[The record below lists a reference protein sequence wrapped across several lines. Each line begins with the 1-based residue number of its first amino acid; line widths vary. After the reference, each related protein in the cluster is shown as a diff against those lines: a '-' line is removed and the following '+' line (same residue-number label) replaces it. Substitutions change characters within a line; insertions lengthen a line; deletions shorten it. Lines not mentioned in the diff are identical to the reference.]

1 MNLNNSYICINLHR
15 MNRIEQ
21 LYNEWISLQ
30 PLKPEDKKRLDEKF
44 RLEFNYN
51 SNHIEGNTL
60 TYGQTKLLLIFGDT
74 TGNAK
79 LQDYEE
85 MRAHDVGFNIITQ
98 EAKDIERPLSEA
110 FIREL
115 NKTIL
120 VRPFWKDAVTDAGH
134 PTRMEVRIGEY
145 KSRPNHVQTATGEIF
160 YYATPEETPIMMK
173 ELVEWYNDE
182 ADKKQLSPI
191 ELAALLHYRYIR
203 IHPFEDGNGRIA
215 RLLVN
220 YVLIRNNYPPI
231 IIQSKDKDNYLRIL
245 HQCDVAVGLTASD
258 GASATIDR
266 IRPFVEYMN
275 EQLEHSLTLSVKA
288 AKGESIEEEDD
299 FAKQLTLL
307 QRRLKYSNTKPEFSE
322 EQVWN
327 VLENF
332 YFQFIEKLLKS
343 IKPTAVLFKIEK
355 YGVFISKDDSQNDI
369 MPLRIVKREE
379 CNFEVLHYIRNAK
392 LLLFHYELICPK
404 ETKLGHFS
412 INVDLKIT
420 FQKDGYIVSCLNDK
434 KFEYEQYPSQDELDA
449 AIAQYKADILNK
461 IEDAVRNI
469 DH

>member
-1 MNLNNSYICINLHR
+1 

-21 LYNEWISLQ
+21 LYNEWTSLQ

-120 VRPFWKDAVTDAGH
+120 VRPFWKDAVTDAGQ
-134 PTRMEVRIGEY
+134 PTRMEVKIGEY

-245 HQCDVAVGLTASD
+245 HQCDVAVGLTASE
-258 GASATIDR
+258 GASATIDG

-275 EQLEHSLTLSVKA
+275 EQLEHSLILSVKA

-307 QRRLKYSNTKPEFSE
+307 QRKLKYSNTKPEFSE

-332 YFQFIEKLLKS
+332 YFPFTEKLERSISATKSFFDTSRSGNYLLK
-343 IKPTAVLFKIEK
+343 
-355 YGVFISKDDSQNDI
+355 NDNTQI
-369 MPLRIVKREE
+369 HLNKSLRGNASNQI
-379 CNFEVLHYIRNAK
+379 LDYIRNAK
-392 LLLFHYELICPK
+392 AMIFHYQLTSSK
-404 ETKLGHFS
+404 DFRMGHLS
-412 INVDLKIT
+412 INVDLKVI
-420 FQKDGYIVSCLNDK
+420 FQKDGYIVSCLNDR
-434 KFEYEQYPSQDELDA
+434 KFEYEQYPTQEELDTS
-449 AIAQYKADILNK
+449 IAQYKADILNK
-461 IEDAVRNI
+461 IKNAVRI
-469 DH
+469 ITK

>member
-1 MNLNNSYICINLHR
+1 

-30 PLKPEDKKRLDEKF
+30 PLKPEDKKRLDEKI

-85 MRAHDVGFNIITQ
+85 MRAHDVGFNITTQ

-120 VRPFWKDAVTDAGH
+120 VRPFWKDAVTDVGQ
-134 PTRMEVRIGEY
+134 PTRMEVKIGEY

-160 YYATPEETPIMMK
+160 YYATPEETPVMMK
-173 ELVEWYNDE
+173 ELVEWYNSE

-191 ELAALLHYRYIR
+191 ELSALLHYRYIR

-258 GASATIDR
+258 GASATIDG

-469 DH
+469 DQ

>member
-1 MNLNNSYICINLHR
+1 

-30 PLKPEDKKRLDEKF
+30 PLKLEDKKRLDEKF

-60 TYGQTKLLLIFGDT
+60 TYGQTKLLLFFGDT

-98 EAKDIERPLSEA
+98 EAKDVERPLSEA

-120 VRPFWKDAVTDAGH
+120 VRPFWKDAVTDAGQ
-134 PTRMEVRIGEY
+134 PTRMEVKIGEY

-173 ELVEWYNDE
+173 ELVEWYNSE

-245 HQCDVAVGLTASD
+245 HQCDVAVGLTASE
-258 GASATIDR
+258 GASATLDG

-275 EQLEHSLTLSVKA
+275 EQLEHSLILSVKA

-299 FAKQLTLL
+299 FAKQLALL
-307 QRRLKYSNTKPEFSE
+307 QRKLKYSNTKPEFSE

-327 VLENF
+327 VLEHF
-332 YFQFIEKLLKS
+332 YFPFTEKLKRSINATNSFFDTSRSEYNLLK
-343 IKPTAVLFKIEK
+343 
-355 YGVFISKDDSQNDI
+355 NDNTQI
-369 MPLRIVKREE
+369 YLNKSVRGNASNQI
-379 CNFEVLHYIRNAK
+379 LDYIRNAEAMK
-392 LLLFHYELICPK
+392 FRYQLTSPK
-404 ETKLGHFS
+404 DFRMGDLS
-412 INVDLKIT
+412 INVDLKVT
-420 FQKDGYIVSCLNDK
+420 FQKDGYTINCLNDK
-434 KFEYEQYPSQDELDA
+434 KFEYEQYPTQEELDVV
-449 AIAQYKADILNK
+449 IAEYKADILNK
-461 IEDAVRNI
+461 IENAVRNI
-469 DH
+469 TQ

>member
-1 MNLNNSYICINLHR
+1 

-60 TYGQTKLLLIFGDT
+60 TYGQAKLLLIFGDT

-85 MRAHDVGFNIITQ
+85 MRAHDVGFNITTQ

-120 VRPFWKDAVTDAGH
+120 VRPFWKDAVTDVGQ

-203 IHPFEDGNGRIA
+203 IHPFEDGNGRIS

-299 FAKQLTLL
+299 FTKQLTLL

-327 VLENF
+327 VLEHF
-332 YFQFIEKLLKS
+332 YFPFTEKLKRS
-343 IKPTAVLFKIEK
+343 INATNSFFYSSMSGNYL
-355 YGVFISKDDSQNDI
+355 SKNG
-369 MPLRIVKREE
+369 LRNKAINL
-379 CNFEVLHYIRNAK
+379 NFLQRDTSSYQILDYIRNAK
-392 LLLFHYELICPK
+392 AMIFHYQLTSPKDFRMGNLLLNL
-404 ETKLGHFS
+404 
-412 INVDLKIT
+412 DLKVE
-420 FQKDGYIVSCLNDK
+420 FEKDGYIVSCLNDK
-434 KFEYEQYPSQDELDA
+434 KFEYEQYPSQEELDA

-461 IEDAVRNI
+461 IENAVRNI
-469 DH
+469 NQ

>member
-1 MNLNNSYICINLHR
+1 

-120 VRPFWKDAVTDAGH
+120 VRPFWKDAVTDVGQ
-134 PTRMEVRIGEY
+134 PTRMEVKIGEY

-182 ADKKQLSPI
+182 SDKKELSPI

-258 GASATIDR
+258 GASATIDS
-266 IRPFVEYMN
+266 IRPFVKYMN
-275 EQLEHSLTLSVKA
+275 EQLEHSLTISVKA

-355 YGVFISKDDSQNDI
+355 YGVFISKDDNQNDT
-369 MPLRIVKREE
+369 MPLGIVKREE
-379 CNFEVLHYIRNAK
+379 CNFEVLYYIRNAK

-434 KFEYEQYPSQDELDA
+434 KFEYEQYPTQEELDA
-449 AIAQYKADILNK
+449 AIVQYKADILNK
-461 IEDAVRNI
+461 IENAVRNI
-469 DH
+469 NQ

>member
-1 MNLNNSYICINLHR
+1 

-120 VRPFWKDAVTDAGH
+120 VRPFWKDAVTDAGQ
-134 PTRMEVRIGEY
+134 PTRMEVKIGEY

-160 YYATPEETPIMMK
+160 YYATPEETPVMMK
-173 ELVEWYNDE
+173 ELVEWYNSE

-191 ELAALLHYRYIR
+191 ELSALLHYRYIR

-258 GASATIDR
+258 GASATIDG

-275 EQLEHSLTLSVKA
+275 DRLEHALTLSVKA

-469 DH
+469 DQ

>member
-1 MNLNNSYICINLHR
+1 

-21 LYNEWISLQ
+21 LYSEWVSLQ
-30 PLKPEDKKRLDEKF
+30 PLKPEDEKRLGDKF

-60 TYGQTKLLLIFGDT
+60 TYGQTKLLLVFGDT

-85 MRAHDVGFNIITQ
+85 MRAHDVGLNIMTQ
-98 EAKDIERPLSEA
+98 EARDLERPLSEA
-110 FIREL
+110 FICEL

-120 VRPFWKDAVTDAGH
+120 VRPFWKDAVTSGGQ
-134 PTRMEVRIGEY
+134 PTRMEVKVGEY

-160 YYATPEETPIMMK
+160 YYATPEETPVMMK
-173 ELVEWYNDE
+173 DLVEWYNSE
-182 ADKKQLSPI
+182 ADKKELSPI

-220 YVLIRNNYPPI
+220 YVLIRSSYPPI

-258 GASATIDR
+258 GASATIDA
-266 IRPFVEYMN
+266 ITPFVEYMN
-275 EQLEHSLTLSVKA
+275 DRAEHSLALSVKA

-299 FAKQLTLL
+299 FAKKLTLL
-307 QRRLKYSNTKPEFSE
+307 ERRLKYSNTKPVFSE

-327 VLENF
+327 VLEHF
-332 YFQFIEKLLKS
+332 YFPFTDELEQSISAAKS
-343 IKPTAVLFKIEK
+343 FFNNSMSGNYLSTDGNRNGAFHL
-355 YGVFISKDDSQNDI
+355 
-369 MPLRIVKREE
+369 
-379 CNFEVLHYIRNAK
+379 NFVQRGTSNPQILGYIRNAK
-392 LLLFHYELICPK
+392 AMIFHYQLTSSK
-404 ETKLGHFS
+404 DLKMGSLS
-412 INVDLKIT
+412 INVDLKVS
-420 FQKDGYIVSCLNDK
+420 FQKDGYTVSCLNDK
-434 KFEYEQYPSQDELDA
+434 KFEYEQYPAQEELDT

-461 IEDAVRNI
+461 IENAVKNI
-469 DH
+469 NQ

>member
-1 MNLNNSYICINLHR
+1 

-21 LYNEWISLQ
+21 LYSEWISLQ

-98 EAKDIERPLSEA
+98 DAKDIERPLSEA

-120 VRPFWKDAVTDAGH
+120 VRPFWKDAVTDAGQ
-134 PTRMEVRIGEY
+134 PTRMEVKIGEY

-182 ADKKQLSPI
+182 SDKKELSPI

-258 GASATIDR
+258 GASATIDS
-266 IRPFVEYMN
+266 IRPFVKYMN
-275 EQLEHSLTLSVKA
+275 EQLEHSLTISVKA

-355 YGVFISKDDSQNDI
+355 YGVFISKDDNQNDT
-369 MPLRIVKREE
+369 MPLGIVKREE
-379 CNFEVLHYIRNAK
+379 CNFEVLYYIRNAK

-434 KFEYEQYPSQDELDA
+434 KFEYEQYPTQEELDA
-449 AIAQYKADILNK
+449 AIVQYKADILNK
-461 IEDAVRNI
+461 IENAVRNI
-469 DH
+469 NQ

>member
-1 MNLNNSYICINLHR
+1 

-21 LYNEWISLQ
+21 LYSEWISLQ

-98 EAKDIERPLSEA
+98 DAKDIERPLSEA

-120 VRPFWKDAVTDAGH
+120 VRPFWKDAVTDAGQ
-134 PTRMEVRIGEY
+134 PTRMEVKIGEY

-182 ADKKQLSPI
+182 SDKKELSPI

-258 GASATIDR
+258 GASATIDSS
-266 IRPFVEYMN
+266 RPFVKYMN
-275 EQLEHSLTLSVKA
+275 EQLEHSLTISVKA

-355 YGVFISKDDSQNDI
+355 YGVFISKDDNQNDT
-369 MPLRIVKREE
+369 MPLGIVKREE
-379 CNFEVLHYIRNAK
+379 CNFEVLYYIRNAK

-434 KFEYEQYPSQDELDA
+434 KFEYEQYPTQEELDA
-449 AIAQYKADILNK
+449 AIVQYKADILNK
-461 IEDAVRNI
+461 IENAVRNI
-469 DH
+469 NQ

>member
-1 MNLNNSYICINLHR
+1 
-15 MNRIEQ
+15 
-21 LYNEWISLQ
+21 
-30 PLKPEDKKRLDEKF
+30 
-44 RLEFNYN
+44 
-51 SNHIEGNTL
+51 
-60 TYGQTKLLLIFGDT
+60 
-74 TGNAK
+74 
-79 LQDYEE
+79 
-85 MRAHDVGFNIITQ
+85 
-98 EAKDIERPLSEA
+98 
-110 FIREL
+110 
-115 NKTIL
+115 
-120 VRPFWKDAVTDAGH
+120 
-134 PTRMEVRIGEY
+134 MEVKIGEY

-182 ADKKQLSPI
+182 SDKKELSPI

-258 GASATIDR
+258 GASATIDS
-266 IRPFVEYMN
+266 IRPFVKYMN
-275 EQLEHSLTLSVKA
+275 EQLEHSLTISVKA

-355 YGVFISKDDSQNDI
+355 YGVFISKDDNQNDT
-369 MPLRIVKREE
+369 MPLGIVKREE
-379 CNFEVLHYIRNAK
+379 CNFEVLYYIRNAK

-434 KFEYEQYPSQDELDA
+434 KFEYEQYPTQEELDA
-449 AIAQYKADILNK
+449 AIVQYKADILNK
-461 IEDAVRNI
+461 IENAVRNI
-469 DH
+469 NQ